1 MNENK
6 RIRLFQFLF
15 SKEYFDFMINLRD
28 ISFNMCGIRLSE
40 KNIIYS
46 DYKRLVDQ
54 KNFNSAEKGKK
65 VITNQN
71 NEDSKSK

>member
-28 ISFNMCGIRLSE
+28 ISFNMCQIRLSE

-54 KNFNSAEKGKK
+54 KIFNSAEKGKK